1 MTLKE
6 LITQWEES
14 VQHALAAQLTHP
26 QPPDENLLNAA
37 GLVVRSGVIA
47 GVCRFTPH
55 SAPDS
60 SETG

>member
-47 GVCRFTPH
+47 GVCRFTTIYT
-55 SAPDS
+55 D
-60 SETG
+60 